1 MRGVVVRFAVAMAVV
16 MSFATPSLAQSRHEG
31 YYYPKISSR
40 EVYVARA
47 RTFDDASRQR
57 RIEFV
62 SGMTQLM
69 SQLSYAPQYAIFA
82 KGDEA
87 EKLIIVGLQEG
98 SFNTLFRARALVANL
113 TSFARAAPLFKEYKV
128 DDLFTFYDLAKL
140 LGFDRVTIS
149 DGARFAHQVAIQ

>member
-1 MRGVVVRFAVAMAVV
+1 MFGVAIRFAAALIVALAL
-16 MSFATPSLAQSRHEG
+16 ATPSFAQSRHEG
-31 YYYPKISSR
+31 YYYPKLTSR

-47 RTFDDASRQR
+47 RTLDDASRQR

-62 SGMTQLM
+62 NGLTQIM
-69 SQLSYAPQYAIFA
+69 SQLPYEPQYAIFA

-87 EKLIIVGLQEG
+87 EKLIIVGLREG

-113 TSFARAAPLFKEYKV
+113 TAFARMAPLFKEFKV

-140 LGFDRVTIS
+140 LGFDRVTVS
-149 DGARFAHQVAIQ
+149 DGARFAHQVSIQ

>member
-1 MRGVVVRFAVAMAVV
+1 
-16 MSFATPSLAQSRHEG
+16 PSLAQSRHEG
-31 YYYPKISSR
+31 YYYPKLTSR
-40 EVYVARA
+40 EVYVSRA
-47 RTFDDASRQR
+47 RTFDDASRSR

-62 SGMTQLM
+62 TGLTQIFV
-69 SQLSYAPQYAIFA
+69 QLPYAPQFAMFA

-87 EKLIIVGLQEG
+87 EKLIIVGLNEG

-140 LGFDRVTIS
+140 LGFDRITIS
-149 DGARFAHQVAIQ
+149 DGARFAHQVALQ